1 MIDLLLAFQ
10 RIAVWLMWAGVVLA
24 LGMLCAV
31 VAGRVAYAWQEERR
45 HRFERHYGPLIA
57 RALKGDRGA
66 RRALVACPPRYHVAI
81 ATLLITPLIDDRDP
95 LRIAATRALVR
106 VMSLQRLASRFL
118 GSRWWWRR
126 ALALRALGLL
136 QMADR
141 TNDIIA
147 ALDDE
152 HAEVRGAALDA
163 LADMQDPAALP
174 AIIER
179 LHDASLQRG
188 RRAAALA
195 AFGSRCVPLVLDLA
209 RADAEHRLNYAR
221 ALAVCGTE
229 RSRAA
234 LCRWTHDPRP
244 DVRAAAFE
252 ALAHVGLDDRSAAL
266 AISAL
271 ESRDAAV
278 REMAAGALR
287 GWEGAGDAASHLAQH
302 LDDTWGVAVRAARSL
317 QSMHQAGRALL
328 ESRAGRPDLA
338 GVLSRQML
346 WEGAHT

>member
-45 HRFERHYGPLIA
+45 HRFERHYGPLVA
-57 RALKGDRGA
+57 RALEGDHAA
-66 RRALVACPPRYHVAI
+66 RHAIVTCPQRYHFAM
-81 ATLLITPLIDDRDP
+81 ATLLITPLIDNRDP
-95 LRIAATRALVR
+95 RRIAVTRALVR
-106 VMSLQRLASRFL
+106 KMTRGRLGDRYLRSRF
-118 GSRWWWRR
+118 WWRR
-126 ALALRALGLL
+126 ALALRAFGLL
-136 QMADR
+136 QRADR
-141 TNDIIA
+141 THQIIA
-147 ALDDE
+147 ALDDG
-152 HAEVRGAALDA
+152 HPDVRGAALDA
-163 LADMQDPAALP
+163 LADMHDPAALP
-174 AIIER
+174 ALVTR
-179 LHDASLQRG
+179 LYDASLQRG

-195 AFGSRCVPLVLDLA
+195 AYGSRCEALILDLA
-209 RADAEHRLNYAR
+209 REDEEHRVNFAR
-221 ALAVCGTE
+221 ALAICGTG
-229 RSRAA
+229 RSRPT
-234 LCRWTHDPRP
+234 LCHWTGDARP
-244 DVRAAAFE
+244 DVCAAAFE
-252 ALAHVGLDDRSAAL
+252 ALAHVGLDDVSAAL

-302 LDDTWGVAVRAARSL
+302 LDDTWGVAVKAARSL

-328 ESRAGRPDLA
+328 ESCAGRPDLA